1 LGIYFY
7 KIWVLLMAV
16 SKDLISHTQLTE
28 LVKTSR
34 LIIQSYLFNYRS
46 DVLNLVS
53 RNGITVTDLS
63 YDCLAEVFSRNGE
76 NRYYI
81 ITKFLF
87 SLNLTIQETKPIN
100 LYLAY
105 KSFLIKVANAQLSKL
120 YSETDPIG
128 AKILRNIKDVVRQ
141 SDKFCITK
149 ELRGQ
154 FLTVKE
160 CYGIT
165 SSVEFPFDRLLL
177 EFSSPD
183 IETNTNSLLN
193 RLHEILFNQNEY
205 RRVISLTQTVQLFKK
220 YFNAEEISSTEINEN
235 YFATHINSNGFE
247 DYEIDQIRQ
256 KVENYI
262 KKKILLDYFVK
273 EKVTKKEAESIYLA
287 IRDIISDW
295 FYGVA
300 TKDSIYD
307 YFITHHHAEKVEYV
321 KTYKT
326 KVEYLVKL
334 AREEFAKYLLEEI

>member
-1 LGIYFY
+1 M
-7 KIWVLLMAV
+7 K
-16 SKDLISHTQLTE
+16 K
-28 LVKTSR
+28 
-34 LIIQSYLFNYRS
+34 
-46 DVLNLVS
+46 
-53 RNGITVTDLS
+53 
-63 YDCLAEVFSRNGE
+63 
-76 NRYYI
+76 
-81 ITKFLF
+81 
-87 SLNLTIQETKPIN
+87 QETKPIN

-220 YFNAEEISSTEINEN
+220 YFEIIEAS
-235 YFATHINSNGFE
+235 
-247 DYEIDQIRQ
+247 
-256 KVENYI
+256 
-262 KKKILLDYFVK
+262 KKSEYKLEQFK
-273 EKVTKKEAESIYLA
+273 EKLTK
-287 IRDIISDW
+287 
-295 FYGVA
+295 GNTVN
-300 TKDSIYD
+300 
-307 YFITHHHAEKVEYV
+307 
-321 KTYKT
+321 
-326 KVEYLVKL
+326 
-334 AREEFAKYLLEEI
+334 

>member
-1 LGIYFY
+1 MGIDFY

-165 SSVEFPFDRLLL
+165 FFHS
-177 EFSSPD
+177 
-183 IETNTNSLLN
+183 
-193 RLHEILFNQNEY
+193 
-205 RRVISLTQTVQLFKK
+205 
-220 YFNAEEISSTEINEN
+220 
-235 YFATHINSNGFE
+235 
-247 DYEIDQIRQ
+247 
-256 KVENYI
+256 
-262 KKKILLDYFVK
+262 
-273 EKVTKKEAESIYLA
+273 
-287 IRDIISDW
+287 
-295 FYGVA
+295 
-300 TKDSIYD
+300 
-307 YFITHHHAEKVEYV
+307 
-321 KTYKT
+321 
-326 KVEYLVKL
+326 
-334 AREEFAKYLLEEI
+334 